1 MFLLNLAYLN
11 SPKNN
16 NNRKYSA
23 QRGKGLY
30 YKSCVLKCKQLNPVP
45 CGVGRTALTDYACW
59 VLNLFCYC
67 AAIKTQ
73 THTHT
78 HPMEVCSLRLRHNYR
93 AVSGAQV
100 CDCSA
105 DLDQRALFIWPK
117 SLGSQLSLALPPSRS
132 DSGAAGSLH
141 FTCCRHGEP
150 TLHPRSFPPALKQ
163 LRCCNTNSLHAV
175 CCLIPRCWWRKWRW
189 ICICAFRSQTE
200 RHFGPT
206 IVWYIQYTLSYC
218 LNRYLCLAVI
228 YF

>member
-1 MFLLNLAYLN
+1 MLSEFACTYQTNRRVFLPLFFFVLLNVMFLLNPAYLN

-78 HPMEVCSLRLRHNYR
+78 RWKCAHWGSDITIALS
-93 AVSGAQV
+93 AVRKCVTARRTLIKELCLSDPKA
-100 CDCSA
+100 SA
-105 DLDQRALFIWPK
+105 
-117 SLGSQLSLALPPSRS
+117 
-132 DSGAAGSLH
+132 
-141 FTCCRHGEP
+141 
-150 TLHPRSFPPALKQ
+150 RSFPSHFRRAGRTQAQRAACTSRVADTESQPFTPGL
-163 LRCCNTNSLHAV
+163 S
-175 CCLIPRCWWRKWRW
+175 PR
-189 ICICAFRSQTE
+189 
-200 RHFGPT
+200 H
-206 IVWYIQYTLSYC
+206 
-218 LNRYLCLAVI
+218 
-228 YF
+228 